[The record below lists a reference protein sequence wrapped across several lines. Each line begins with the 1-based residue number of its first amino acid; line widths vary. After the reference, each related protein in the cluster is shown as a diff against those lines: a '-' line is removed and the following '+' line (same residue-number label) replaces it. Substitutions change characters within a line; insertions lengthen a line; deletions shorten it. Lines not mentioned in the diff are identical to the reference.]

1 MKIIF
6 KIARTELRTLFYSPI
21 AWLLLIAFFVQCGAT
36 YVSQLS
42 AYASSQK
49 AGGINLQFLSQLT
62 AKIFEQILFP
72 NAISKHYLNIP
83 LVSMG
88 LLSRETSSGTIKLLY
103 SSPIS
108 VRSIVLG
115 KFLSMVIY
123 SLLMVGTLAVIVL
136 LAVFQV
142 KDLDLGFL
150 ISGLL
155 GIFLLLITYSA
166 IGLFMSSLTSYQLVA
181 AVGTFVT
188 IGLLSYVGGVGQRI
202 DFVRDLTYYLSLDGR
217 TYYMQS
223 GLIDTKDVLYFL
235 IITLMFLG
243 FTYYKIKADV
253 ESNPLRV
260 KIMRY
265 AGIFIFTLVVV
276 YVTSRPAL
284 IGYYDATANHDQT
297 LTPNAQKIIKELGNS
312 PLEIDLYNNV
322 LGTYAYMGNPDNQN
336 GLISNWDLYLR
347 FKPDIQF
354 KFIQYYAPPLGLFDP
369 FEKMYPGLTLAQAA
383 RNAANAYDLDFK
395 DLKSAKDLGASIN
408 LKPELNRLVMQL
420 KYKGKTTF
428 LRTFDDPLAWPSET
442 EVSAAF
448 KRLEAKDM
456 PKIEFVTGNLERSVD
471 KNGDRDYKQL
481 INLPSFRYSLLNQ
494 GFDADTLSLDN
505 QDIPLNIAAIVIAD
519 PKTALS
525 SAAILKLHNYIDKG
539 GNLLIA
545 GEPGKQAVL
554 DPILQELG
562 VGMMNGT
569 VVQPSKELPP
579 DLVLAE
585 ITPFAA
591 TFTKDAAYARH
602 AGFKIAM
609 PGVAGLSYT
618 TNGSFHIQPLLV
630 TDATKSWIKKDKLVV
645 DSGQVIYNPAAG
657 DGRMSVPT
665 ALALSRKADG
675 REQRIIVCGDADF
688 MDNYNLKRND
698 VPTANFSWN
707 TAMFSWLSG
716 GEFPIDTFRPAAK
729 DTRILISLSS
739 ITIFKIIYLWII
751 PAILVVFAAVLL
763 IRRKRR

>member
-21 AWLLLIAFFVQCGAT
+21 AWLLLIAFFVQCGAS
-36 YVSQLS
+36 YVSQLNS
-42 AYASSQK
+42 FASMQK
-49 AGGINLQFLSQLT
+49 DGGFNLQNLHHITS
-62 AKIFEQILFP
+62 KIFEQDVFT
-72 NAISKHYLNIP
+72 NAIANLYLYIP

-103 SSPIS
+103 TSPIP

-123 SLLMVGTLAVIVL
+123 SLLMVAMLGFSILFGL
-136 LAVFQV
+136 FQV
-142 KDLDLGFL
+142 KDLDLGML
-150 ISGLL
+150 ISGLS

-181 AVGTFVT
+181 AVGTFIT
-188 IGLLSYVGGVGQRI
+188 IGLLSYVGNVGQRI
-202 DFVRDLTYYLSLDGR
+202 DFVRDLTYYLSLKDR
-217 TYYMQS
+217 TYYLLN
-223 GLIDTKDVLYFL
+223 GLVNTKDVLYYLTISF
-235 IITLMFLG
+235 MFIG

-253 ESNPLRV
+253 ESKPLRIKV
-260 KIMRY
+260 LRY
-265 AGIFIFTLVVV
+265 GGVFIITLAVI

-284 IGYYDATANHDQT
+284 IGYYDATANHEET
-297 LTPNAQKIIKELGNS
+297 LTPNAQKIIRDLGDS
-312 PLEIDLYNNV
+312 PLEVDLYNNV
-322 LGTYAYMGNPDNQN
+322 LAPYLQMGLPDHRNET
-336 GLISNWDLYLR
+336 LSNWDLYLR
-347 FKPDIQF
+347 FKPGIRF
-354 KFIQYYAPPLGLFDP
+354 KFIQYYAPPLGLFYP
-369 FEKMYPGLTLAQAA
+369 FEKMYPGLTLVQAA
-383 RNAANAYDLDFK
+383 QNAANAYDLDFK
-395 DLKSAKDLGASIN
+395 KFKTAKDIGPSIN
-408 LKPELNRLVMQL
+408 LEPELNRQVMLL

-428 LRTFDDPLAWPSET
+428 LRTFDDPLVWPSET
-442 EVSAAF
+442 EISAAF
-448 KRLEAKDM
+448 KRLEAKNM

-494 GFDADTLSLDN
+494 GFDADTLTLDSQN
-505 QDIPLNIAAIVIAD
+505 IPDNIAAIVIAD
-519 PKTALS
+519 PKTSLSPAALS
-525 SAAILKLHNYIDKG
+525 KLRNYISKG

-554 DPILQELG
+554 APILQELG
-562 VGMMNGT
+562 VDMMDGT
-569 VVQPSKELPP
+569 VVQASKELPP
-579 DLVLAE
+579 DLALVE

-591 TFTKDAAYARH
+591 TFTKDAGNARQY
-602 AGFKIAM
+602 GTRVAM

-630 TDATKSWIKKDKLVV
+630 TDAKKSWIKKDKLVA
-645 DSGQVIYNPAAG
+645 DSGQVAFNPAAG
-657 DGRMSVPT
+657 DIRISVPT
-665 ALALSRKADG
+665 ALALSRKIDG
-675 REQRIIVCGDADF
+675 REQRIIVTGDADF
-688 MDNYNLKRND
+688 MDNYNLRRND
-698 VPTANFSWN
+698 APTANFAWN

-716 GEFPIDTFRPAAK
+716 GEFPIDTSRPNAK